1 MEKKDIII
9 LAVVFF
15 GVGLSVYRRFI
26 QKKGNAN
33 IGGKDSKS
41 SSVFSSSSKDD
52 DYEPYSK
59 K

>member
-9 LAVVFF
+9 LVVMLLA
-15 GVGLSVYRRFI
+15 VGLSLYRRFV

-33 IGGKDSKS
+33 IGAKDSKS
-41 SSVFSSSSKDD
+41 SSAFSSSKDD

>member
-1 MEKKDIII
+1 MEKKDIIV
-9 LAVVFF
+9 LVVVIF
-15 GVGLSVYRRFI
+15 GVGLSLYRRFM
-26 QKKGNAN
+26 QKKGNTN

-41 SSVFSSSSKDD
+41 SSAFSSSIDD